1 MLQLLDLFVWQNH
14 KIFNL
19 TTKSIRTRYTPIRT
33 QVLSRL
39 NVISRNKV
47 QDSTQGSIPF
57 WHIYNFVIRAEKLAL
72 SSFILYASKMLALRA
87 FKGCSP
93 TQNTILTLTE
103 NISGLLIMK
112 FAFSIPSL
120 LAHASAILLLG
131 FSMPMVTPILAS
143 NNPDACKSFKPPHL
157 NTVDDFIGM
166 GHFQEECEKDS
177 LAAVSSFTQA
187 IKLNP
192 KAEEPYYHRANAYS
206 QLGNYK
212 AAVTDYTEVIR
223 QNTGKLGLSSVAYWN
238 RARAYESLG
247 EKQKAISDLTQVIS
261 ESASSA
267 DAYYSRGNMHRDLGN
282 KESAISDYKEVDKIL
297 QQSINGVFASGG
309 MDSMYEEM
317 LTKVRNELSQL
328 GVSLSAPQLTTRRTL
343 EAIAKMEVDR
353 ALNLARYT
361 PQNPVIG
368 KFDTQLQD
376 LYKQLANSQP
386 QPYKGVVENLISN
399 AAYEK
404 MEGLEKE
411 RSQFI
416 QNVSPY
422 HPSIILIDNQR
433 KQLEGLIRRN
443 QD

>member
-1 MLQLLDLFVWQNH
+1 MLQLLDLFVWRSH

-47 QDSTQGSIPF
+47 RRDS
-57 WHIYNFVIRAEKLAL
+57 
-72 SSFILYASKMLALRA
+72 
-87 FKGCSP
+87 
-93 TQNTILTLTE
+93 TQNTIPTLTE
-103 NISGLLIMK
+103 NISGLLIMR

-166 GHFQEECEKDS
+166 GHFQQECEKDP
-177 LAAVSSFTQA
+177 LAAVSSFTEA

-206 QLGNYK
+206 QIGNYK
-212 AAVTDYTEVIR
+212 AAVADYTEVIR
-223 QNTGKLGLSSVAYWN
+223 QNTGRLGLSSAAYWN

-267 DAYYSRGNMHRDLGN
+267 ML
-282 KESAISDYKEVDKIL
+282 IIPEVICTG
-297 QQSINGVFASGG
+297 I
-309 MDSMYEEM
+309 
-317 LTKVRNELSQL
+317 
-328 GVSLSAPQLTTRRTL
+328 
-343 EAIAKMEVDR
+343 
-353 ALNLARYT
+353 
-361 PQNPVIG
+361 
-368 KFDTQLQD
+368 
-376 LYKQLANSQP
+376 
-386 QPYKGVVENLISN
+386 
-399 AAYEK
+399 
-404 MEGLEKE
+404 
-411 RSQFI
+411 
-416 QNVSPY
+416 
-422 HPSIILIDNQR
+422 
-433 KQLEGLIRRN
+433 
-443 QD
+443 